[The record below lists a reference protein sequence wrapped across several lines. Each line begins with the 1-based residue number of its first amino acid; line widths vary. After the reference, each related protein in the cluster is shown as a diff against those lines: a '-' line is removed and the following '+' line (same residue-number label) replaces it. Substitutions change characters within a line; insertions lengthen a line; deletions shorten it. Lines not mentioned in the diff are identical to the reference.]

1 NNEFDDIARRASD
14 HSSNPKQAASVSD
27 RSTSRRRRAA
37 ARNLQFLARRLAT
50 FCMAVVAMVGGLLAS
65 NLYNAAPLP
74 RDGSVRVQVANVAP
88 EISGKIKELRVVDN
102 QFVHEGDVLYVI
114 EPFDFNVA
122 LRSNKAT
129 LQQKIADRHVKDLQA
144 QRRMHLSDLAA
155 SVE

>member
-1 NNEFDDIARRASD
+1 
-14 HSSNPKQAASVSD
+14 SSNLKRAASSTD
-27 RSTSRRRRAA
+27 RSTSGRRRAA
-37 ARNLQFLARRLAT
+37 ARNLQFLARKLAT
-50 FCMAVVAMVGGLLAS
+50 FCIAVVAMLGALLAW
-65 NLYNAAPLP
+65 NLYNAAPWT

-102 QFVHEGDVLYVI
+102 QFVHQGDVLYVI

-144 QRRMHLSDLAA
+144 QRRQRLSDLAA
-155 SVE
+155 SVEEKQTFEGNAL